1 MVILLTL
8 CTLFSIDERPR
19 YLKLMMTTSRE
30 SLGLEAFSSH
40 VWPPNQPQSS
50 ISLNKMSF
58 HSPSLP
64 SGMAAIPYSPRFN
77 PSQPACLISPSGSL
91 PCSSTIISPTRSAL
105 RDCFTTQ
112 QFLLL
117 IIKNPICT
125 PRTDSNILALLP
137 QDETGGLKPRNITG
151 E

>member
-19 YLKLMMTTSRE
+19 YLKLMMTTSRRVFRLG
-30 SLGLEAFSSH
+30 SLFITCLASKPTAKFNLIEQNVFPLSKPAFRH
-40 VWPPNQPQSS
+40 GCHTV
-50 ISLNKMSF
+50 
-58 HSPSLP
+58 H
-64 SGMAAIPYSPRFN
+64 PRFN

-117 IIKNPICT
+117 IIKNTICT

-137 QDETGGLKPRNITG
+137 QDETSGLKPRNITG